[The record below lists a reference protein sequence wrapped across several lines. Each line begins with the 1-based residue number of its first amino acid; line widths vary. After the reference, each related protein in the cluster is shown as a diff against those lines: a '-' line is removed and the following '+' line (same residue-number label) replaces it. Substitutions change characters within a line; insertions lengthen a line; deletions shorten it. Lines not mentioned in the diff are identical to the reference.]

1 MSPFLEARHDAAV
14 GCYAV
19 AVMTGLK
26 GFNQDDVSVPME
38 CEHGAAVARTGA
50 DGELA
55 HIISINFTDRFY
67 NYIEFV

>member
-26 GFNQDDVSVPME
+26 GFNQDDVSVAME
-38 CEHGAAVARTGA
+38 YENSVAVARA
-50 DGELA
+50 LVDGEPA
-55 HIISINFTDRFY
+55 HVISVEFTDRLDDY
-67 NYIEFV
+67 V